1 MTFRQVLD
9 IVWRRRLLVAIT
21 TVLVILAAFVYAR
34 LAPVTYQATT
44 VLRYSPAGTATLS
57 GSSSYGSINLDLD
70 PEYVQSPELAE
81 AAAQAINDN
90 AQALQAA
97 VSVNLVEG
105 QRINRLEVT
114 AVGATPEQ
122 AKNRA
127 NGIAAAF
134 IAHLKDQLDSGIADL
149 KEQLAAQ
156 QKVQAAALKTLSK
169 KPGDQLAQ
177 TNFSSASSEISQ
189 LRSEIATIQGNGA
202 PVAVL
207 QPAMNGVRQGV
218 SFLTI
223 MLIGLTSGLL
233 AGAGMALIRDQFD
246 DHVRST
252 EDVEEVIGD
261 HVIGDVAVVS
271 RRQLKLAPL
280 PAATRLATPLNESV
294 RALRTSLEVIFPQRR
309 VAIVMTSAEPGEGK
323 TFVSANL
330 AVAMARAGRSVILV
344 EADLRRPR
352 VHTYFEMPDGSLG
365 FADLVESDAATDTI
379 QGALIETPYRGLQ
392 ILPAGSSNSEPADL
406 LAGDTLQG
414 VLARL
419 RGLADFVLLDSPPGL
434 ALADAAI
441 LGRVADGVL
450 VVTALHR
457 TRGSALRGTLQSLNA
472 NRVNVVGVVVNR
484 SRRATVKSYGH
495 YYHEGGAPASAQPVT
510 ADEFARAGDSPVS
523 DLAPG
528 SAPGEDAPAEQAAT
542 GEQTDLPDAHEV
554 AGKPNDGPVETE
566 QYLPTD
572 EHLTDGSESVEKT
585 GEVEMSTS
593 ALDRDPSADAELDS
607 DREAPGGV
615 NDRADLVDDE
625 ARTHTDV

>member
-21 TVLVILAAFVYAR
+21 TVMVILAAFVYAR
-34 LAPVTYQATT
+34 LAPVTYQATAI
-44 VLRYSPAGTATLS
+44 LRYSPAGTATLS
-57 GSSSYGSINLDLD
+57 GGSSYGSINLDLD
-70 PEYVQSPELAE
+70 PEYVQSPELA
-81 AAAQAINDN
+81 AAAAGVLNDN

-105 QRINRLEVT
+105 QRISRLEVT
-114 AVGATPEQ
+114 AVGSSPEQ
-122 AKNRA
+122 AKTRA
-127 NGIAAAF
+127 NAITEAF
-134 IAHLKDQLDSGIADL
+134 VAHLNSQLDAGIDTL
-149 KEQLAAQ
+149 RKELARQ
-156 QKVQAAALKTLSK
+156 QKVQASALKTLSK

-177 TNFSSASSEISQ
+177 ISFSSASSEISQ
-189 LRSEIATIQGNGA
+189 IQSEISAIQGNGA

-271 RRQLKLAPL
+271 RRQLKMAPL
-280 PAATRLATPLNESV
+280 PAATRLPTPLNESV
-294 RALRTSLEVIFPQRR
+294 RGLRTSLEVIFPERH
-309 VAIVMTSAEPGEGK
+309 VAIVLTSSEPGEGK

-330 AVAMARAGRSVILV
+330 AVAMARAGRSVILA

-352 VHTYFEMPDGSLG
+352 VRTYFDLPEGSPG
-365 FADLVESDAATDTI
+365 FAELVESDAATDEI
-379 QGALIETPYRGLQ
+379 ESALIDTPYRGLRV
-392 ILPAGSSNSEPADL
+392 LPAGTSDAEPADL
-406 LAGDTLQG
+406 LAGDTLDG
-414 VLARL
+414 VLTRL

-450 VVTALHR
+450 MITALHR
-457 TRGSALRGTLQSLNA
+457 TRGSALRGTLQSMNS

-484 SRRATVKSYGH
+484 SRRATVRSYGH
-495 YYHEGGAPASAQPVT
+495 YYHEGSGPAAAQPVT
-510 ADEFARAGDSPVS
+510 ADEFAREGTSPEFDEKAGTEVVEETTPKERGV
-523 DLAPG
+523 
-528 SAPGEDAPAEQAAT
+528 
-542 GEQTDLPDAHEV
+542 EV
-554 AGKPNDGPVETE
+554 AALSSQLDTE
-566 QYLPTD
+566 DPASGSTD
-572 EHLTDGSESVEKT
+572 ESVET
-585 GEVEMSTS
+585 DQRM
-593 ALDRDPSADAELDS
+593 PSDARASDAEEPTEPGVEGASDPEPDPLTDVELDPE
-607 DREAPGGV
+607 RESLV
-615 NDRADLVDDE
+615 NADSGPEE
-625 ARTHTDV
+625 AGDGPKTHTDV

>member
-21 TVLVILAAFVYAR
+21 TVVVVLAALLYAR
-34 LAPVTYQATT
+34 LAPVTYEATT
-44 VLRYSPAGTATLS
+44 VLRYSPAGTATLA

-70 PEYVQSPELAE
+70 PEYVQSPELAQ
-81 AAAQAINDN
+81 AAAKTLNDDPN
-90 AQALQAA
+90 ALQAA
-97 VSVNLVEG
+97 LSVSVVEG
-105 QRINRLEVT
+105 QRISRLQVT
-114 AVGATPEQ
+114 AVGSSPDQ

-127 NGIAAAF
+127 NGVADAF
-134 IAHLKDQLDSGIADL
+134 IAHLKEQLDSGIADL
-149 KEQLAAQ
+149 KKQLAAQ
-156 QKVQAAALKTLSK
+156 QKIQSDALKRLSK

-177 TNFSSASSEISQ
+177 SNFSSASSEINQ
-189 LRSEIATIQGNGA
+189 IRSEITTIQGNGA

-271 RRQLKLAPL
+271 RRQLKMAPL
-280 PAATRLATPLNESV
+280 PAATRLPTPLNESV
-294 RALRTSLEVIFPQRR
+294 RGLRTSLEVIFPERH

-323 TFVSANL
+323 TFLSANL

-352 VHTYFEMPDGSLG
+352 VHTYFDLPEGSPG
-365 FADLVESDAATDTI
+365 FADLVASDATTETI
-379 QGALIETPYRGLQ
+379 QAALIDTPYRGLRV
-392 ILPAGSSNSEPADL
+392 LPAGTSDSEPADL

-414 VLARL
+414 VLSRL

-441 LGRVADGVL
+441 LGLVADGVL
-450 VVTALHR
+450 LVTALHR

-495 YYHEGGAPASAQPVT
+495 YYHEGGRGTAAAEPVT
-510 ADEFARAGDSPVS
+510 PDEFATEG
-523 DLAPG
+523 
-528 SAPGEDAPAEQAAT
+528 APADTGTTVASTTPDKAPADGNPAAV
-542 GEQTDLPDAHEV
+542 EVSATDHPVAEGPENGATDEPTSADQWLPD
-554 AGKPNDGPVETE
+554 VES
-566 QYLPTD
+566 TD
-572 EHLTDGSESVEKT
+572 DESAE
-585 GEVEMSTS
+585 S
-593 ALDRDPSADAELDS
+593 A
-607 DREAPGGV
+607 GV
-615 NDRADLVDDE
+615 NDTSPSDDE
-625 ARTHTDV
+625 SARAAERDGDHERRLDPDAESEQVNH

>member
-21 TVLVILAAFVYAR
+21 TVIVILSAFVYTR
-34 LAPVTYQATT
+34 LAPVTYQATA

-57 GSSSYGSINLDLD
+57 GSSTYGSLTLDLD

-81 AAAQAINDN
+81 VAARTLNDN
-90 AQALQAA
+90 ALALQAA

-105 QRINRLEVT
+105 QRISRLEVS
-114 AVGATPEQ
+114 AVGSSPEQ
-122 AKNRA
+122 AKDRA
-127 NGIAAAF
+127 NAITSAF
-134 IAHLKDQLDSGIADL
+134 VAHLKSQLDYRINTLKKDL
-149 KEQLAAQ
+149 ARQ
-156 QKVQAAALKTLSK
+156 QKIQSDALKRLSK
-169 KPGDQLAQ
+169 NPSDQLAQ
-177 TNFSSASSEISQ
+177 ANFTSALSQISQ
-189 LRSEIATIQGNGA
+189 IQSEIATIQGNGA
-202 PVAVL
+202 PAAIY
-207 QPAMNGVRQGV
+207 QPAATGVRQGV

-294 RALRTSLEVIFPQRR
+294 RGLRTSLEVIFPQRH

-330 AVAMARAGRSVILV
+330 AVALARAGRSVILV

-352 VHTYFEMPDGSLG
+352 VHTYFEIPDASPG
-365 FADLVESDAATDTI
+365 FADLVESDATTDAI
-379 QGALIETPYRGLQ
+379 QAALIETPYRGLRV
-392 ILPAGSSNSEPADL
+392 LPAGTSDSEPADL

-419 RGLADFVLLDSPPGL
+419 REQADFVLLDSPPGL
-434 ALADAAI
+434 VLADAAI
-441 LGRVADGVL
+441 LGRAADGVL

-484 SRRATVKSYGH
+484 SRRANVKSYGQ
-495 YYHEGGAPASAQPVT
+495 YYHDGGALASAQPVT
-510 ADEFARAGDSPVS
+510 AEEFARDSTV
-523 DLAPG
+523 AE
-528 SAPGEDAPAEQAAT
+528 PGEASTPAPVEDASIE
-542 GEQTDLPDAHEV
+542 EV
-554 AGKPNDGPVETE
+554 AGGERIDQPDTNDEPVEFGQGMPAEE
-566 QYLPTD
+566 QVIDDGESSDSGGED
-572 EHLTDGSESVEKT
+572 EMTESVPE
-585 GEVEMSTS
+585 
-593 ALDRDPSADAELDS
+593 RDSSADAEVDPERETPGDAG
-607 DREAPGGV
+607 DRTNRAADGV
-615 NDRADLVDDE
+615 
-625 ARTHTDV
+625 THQTDV